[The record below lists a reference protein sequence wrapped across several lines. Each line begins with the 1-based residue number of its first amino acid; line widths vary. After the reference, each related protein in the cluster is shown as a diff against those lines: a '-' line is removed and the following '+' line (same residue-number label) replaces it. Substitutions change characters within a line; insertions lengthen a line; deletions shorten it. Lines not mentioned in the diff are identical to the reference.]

1 MLIRHHLAGWTAA
14 ALAVA
19 FGLAATKAHAGTVQ
33 RFVLAAG
40 ANNGGPDRAQ
50 LRYAISDAR
59 QFVAVMESMGGV
71 ESERRFLLEEPTVG
85 QFIDAIRQVK
95 ETALA
100 NRRVGDRT
108 ELILYYSG
116 HADESGLLLAG
127 DRVSYQSLRDQL
139 DAVKADVH
147 ISVLDACASGAI
159 TRIKGGSRQKAF
171 LVDESSQMRGHA
183 FLTSSSEDETAQES
197 DIIGGSY
204 FTHHL
209 VSGLRGA
216 ADVTG
221 DGKVTLG
228 EAYQH
233 AFHETLAQ
241 TTDSRGGAQHPS
253 YDINLAGTG
262 DVVMTDLR
270 ETSAGL
276 ILGEDFDGRFYI
288 RNAQKQ
294 LVVELKKPYG
304 RIVTIGLEPGRY
316 DIHYEQIGDLG
327 LAEIDLHQDERF
339 AIAYKDFEA
348 VDRKAVAALRGKIR
362 RARTPAKI
370 PLERRHRVQVH
381 FGYIGS
387 GPTTPATIG
396 SVRTENISGGVLY
409 GWWAKERVMVSIRV
423 NGIVS
428 DVSTDVSSV
437 ASILLGTRYFFPE
450 ASLKSSLRP
459 YIAAATGPYIASV
472 VGGIGSVSTEAAPG
486 GWVGLGL
493 DVPVSRW
500 FMVGVEGG
508 YNVMKDFSRAIS
520 GKRNYSGFNVMLGFS
535 WTFGK
540 GVET

>member
-1 MLIRHHLAGWTAA
+1 MRIRHYNAGWGVTVLAFA
-14 ALAVA
+14 AL
-19 FGLAATKAHAGTVQ
+19 GLSTVGHAGTVQ

-40 ANNGGPDRAQ
+40 ANDGGPGRAQ

-59 QFVAVMESMGGV
+59 HFVTVMENMGGV

-85 QFIDAIRQVK
+85 QFIDAIRRVK
-95 ETALA
+95 ETALTS
-100 NRRVGDRT
+100 RKDGDRI

-116 HADESGLLLAG
+116 HADESGLLLGG

-139 DAVKADVH
+139 DAVRADVH
-147 ISVLDACASGAI
+147 IAVLDACASGAI

-216 ADVTG
+216 ADMTG

-253 YDINLAGTG
+253 YDINMAGTG

-276 ILGEDFDGRFYI
+276 VLGEDFDGRFYI
-288 RNAQKQ
+288 RDAQKH

-304 RIVTIGLEPGRY
+304 REVTIGLEPGRY
-316 DIHYEQIGDLG
+316 DIHYEQIEALG
-327 LAEIDLHQDERF
+327 LAHIDLHQDERF
-339 AIAYKDFEA
+339 AIDYGDFKT
-348 VDRKAVAALRGKIR
+348 VDRKAVSALRGRIR
-362 RARTPAKI
+362 RSPTPAGI
-370 PLERRHRVQVH
+370 SLERRHRLQVH
-381 FGYIGS
+381 FGYVES
-387 GPTTPATIG
+387 GPVGRPAVGT
-396 SVRTENISGGVLY
+396 VRTENLMGGALY
-409 GWWAKERVMVSIRV
+409 G
-423 NGIVS
+423 
-428 DVSTDVSSV
+428 
-437 ASILLGTRYFFPE
+437 
-450 ASLKSSLRP
+450 
-459 YIAAATGPYIASV
+459 
-472 VGGIGSVSTEAAPG
+472 
-486 GWVGLGL
+486 
-493 DVPVSRW
+493 
-500 FMVGVEGG
+500 
-508 YNVMKDFSRAIS
+508 
-520 GKRNYSGFNVMLGFS
+520 
-535 WTFGK
+535 
-540 GVET
+540 